1 MKKKNVVRRAWT
13 KKEDVGTLKTTAK
26 EKRGAAKIAKI
37 GATLSPTSALM
48 RILIAR

>member
-13 KKEDVGTLKTTAK
+13 KEDVGTLKTTAK